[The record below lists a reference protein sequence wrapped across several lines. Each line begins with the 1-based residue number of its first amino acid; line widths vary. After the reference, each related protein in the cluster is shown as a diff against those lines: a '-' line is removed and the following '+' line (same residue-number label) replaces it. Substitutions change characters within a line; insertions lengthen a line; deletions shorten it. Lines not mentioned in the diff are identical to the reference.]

1 MQDAININKLAFIA
15 QKLLA
20 EVVEVTEETD
30 DK

>member
-20 EVVEVTEETD
+20 VVVEVTEETD